1 MEWNVYTEGGG
12 ERDASIFRN
21 DGRPDYRPSLHASI
35 SDDRSTTPLWKRQPE
50 TWRPFV
56 SGLDGIN
63 SLSLSLFPSRYLQLG
78 RPAKRSCPTRELRR
92 LRIGGALYLPP
103 RIVCPPPIQFNADF
117 TPL

>member
-63 SLSLSLFPSRYLQLG
+63 SLSLSLSLPIAIPTTRPPS
-78 RPAKRSCPTRELRR
+78 
-92 LRIGGALYLPP
+92 
-103 RIVCPPPIQFNADF
+103 
-117 TPL
+117 

>member
-1 MEWNVYTEGGG
+1 MEWNVYTEEG

-63 SLSLSLFPSRYLQLG
+63 SLSLSLSLF
-78 RPAKRSCPTRELRR
+78 
-92 LRIGGALYLPP
+92 LY
-103 RIVCPPPIQFNADF
+103 PPPFNRSRNS
-117 TPL
+117 LSMRRSYKL